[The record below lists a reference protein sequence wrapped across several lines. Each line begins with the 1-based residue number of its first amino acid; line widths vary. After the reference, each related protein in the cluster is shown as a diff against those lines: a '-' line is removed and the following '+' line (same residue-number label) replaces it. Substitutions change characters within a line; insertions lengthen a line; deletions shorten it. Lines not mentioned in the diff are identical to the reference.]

1 AHERTLPRQLRRH
14 PRAGAPGAAP
24 PHHHE
29 LPRAVGRRDD
39 GSDHRQA
46 ARHRSDAPVGNVMSL
61 AGGHAQGAIPGAR
74 FMDPAVLARVGLVT
88 FDNDVIDFV
97 PSSAKHMEVVLH
109 TLERVNPGRPSSLK
123 QPFQKMAEHFGRR
136 GMLVIISD
144 LYDEPDAVLE
154 AIAPLRF
161 RGNDLIVFHVLDKAE
176 LEFGF
181 EDASAFEDIE
191 SGEQMPVVPDAFR
204 KEYQSLVRAHLDA
217 LQQRFSAN
225 RIDYTV

>member
-1 AHERTLPRQLRRH
+1 
-14 PRAGAPGAAP
+14 
-24 PHHHE
+24 
-29 LPRAVGRRDD
+29 
-39 GSDHRQA
+39 
-46 ARHRSDAPVGNVMSL
+46 M
-61 AGGHAQGAIPGAR
+61 
-74 FMDPAVLARVGLVT
+74 
-88 FDNDVIDFV
+88 
-97 PSSAKHMEVVLH
+97 LH
-109 TLERVNPGRPSSLK
+109 TLDRVNPGRPSSLK

-144 LYDEPDAVLE
+144 LYEEPDAVLE

-191 SGEQMPVVPDAFR
+191 TGEQMPVVPDAFR

-225 RIDYTV
+225 RIDYTVLDTSKPLDHALYRYLSSRARMMKVR